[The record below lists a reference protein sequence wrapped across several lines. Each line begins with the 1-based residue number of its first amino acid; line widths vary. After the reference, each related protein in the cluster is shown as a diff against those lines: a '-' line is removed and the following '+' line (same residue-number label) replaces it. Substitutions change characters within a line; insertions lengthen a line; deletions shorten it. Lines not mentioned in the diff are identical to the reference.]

1 MFKDILKAGYFA
13 KLEKIATDT
22 VIKEDR
28 LLFLPVLKKIKE
40 TLIDDKFCVFSDSD
54 ILTSSINLTSKS
66 LILYSVYARK
76 TTTMLANIIHSIFG
90 KFVQMRSIIPNDEY
104 EILYNMRSIIKIYR
118 IDKYKNINIHT
129 LFKTVHIDGSN
140 YFPVD
145 IELLS
150 IYQLLYVPNNY
161 KQWDELKDTE
171 IKLWDIYNKNRKI
184 KGGGYS
190 CTDCKTSRHI
200 DISNIKMLLLNYLHN
215 DTFVLVGDW
224 VNYIK
229 NTDYEPPDTVIQV
242 ISENDIDTDYKN
254 ILTYISKLSKFGIF
268 YKKRKIYI
276 PKNNRIVKY
285 TIYIKYPS
293 VTMKTNQINSG
304 IDKPIID
311 IFNNASYELIP
322 YEIIN
327 YGDKNIRIG
336 NSYVLLYFLWMD
348 LWILNLIK
356 NLNGTDENSYN
367 KLNDKLN
374 TLIKKQR
381 AISIKH
387 ISDKQAYTGINYDEN
402 IYQKLVIT
410 EKNLKKSSYY
420 PELAISKG
428 KKYKTIATS

>member
-1 MFKDILKAGYFA
+1 
-13 KLEKIATDT
+13 
-22 VIKEDR
+22 
-28 LLFLPVLKKIKE
+28 
-40 TLIDDKFCVFSDSD
+40 
-54 ILTSSINLTSKS
+54 
-66 LILYSVYARK
+66 
-76 TTTMLANIIHSIFG
+76 
-90 KFVQMRSIIPNDEY
+90 
-104 EILYNMRSIIKIYR
+104 
-118 IDKYKNINIHT
+118 
-129 LFKTVHIDGSN
+129 
-140 YFPVD
+140 
-145 IELLS
+145 
-150 IYQLLYVPNNY
+150 
-161 KQWDELKDTE
+161 
-171 IKLWDIYNKNRKI
+171 
-184 KGGGYS
+184 
-190 CTDCKTSRHI
+190 
-200 DISNIKMLLLNYLHN
+200 
-215 DTFVLVGDW
+215 
-224 VNYIK
+224 
-229 NTDYEPPDTVIQV
+229 
-242 ISENDIDTDYKN
+242 
-254 ILTYISKLSKFGIF
+254 
-268 YKKRKIYI
+268 
-276 PKNNRIVKY
+276 
-285 TIYIKYPS
+285 
-293 VTMKTNQINSG
+293 MKTNQINSG